1 MKYHAKKHITAA
13 ISYVITI
20 FRVVCFKKANRNKP
34 KKNRRCFAA
43 IFLPAGIRII
53 PFKRIL

>member
-20 FRVVCFKKANRNKP
+20 FRVVCFKKQIGINQGKTGGV
-34 KKNRRCFAA
+34 
-43 IFLPAGIRII
+43 LP
-53 PFKRIL
+53 PFFCLRVSV